1 MNFTK
6 DDRQAVD
13 YTQLQEG
20 SVANAT
26 FTSFNYYK
34 GLCFGTFEA
43 DGQTVRAIIGDADNY
58 PLKELLP
65 LKGIEVQV
73 RFNGTK
79 VSNGSTYPRYTI
91 EF

>member
-6 DDRQAVD
+6 DHLVPVD
-13 YTQLQEG
+13 YSQLEEG

-26 FTSFNYYK
+26 FRSFNYYK
-34 GLCFGTFEA
+34 SLCFGTFEA
-43 DGQTVRAIIGDADNY
+43 DGQTVRAIIGNAEDY
-58 PLKELLP
+58 PLKDLLP

-73 RFNGTK
+73 RFGGTK
-79 VSNGSTYPRYTI
+79 VHNGSTYPRYTI